1 MSAADALE
9 ACLAQAQRAVWAYGL
24 LGARLDDPRPDE
36 SFASQRR
43 DRDDL
48 LAALDARGTTPP
60 APPASYELDVPS
72 DLAAGRTLAQ
82 RLELDCAEAAA
93 ALVRVTGG
101 DERRLAVRLLQ
112 RAALRAV
119 TWDVEPAP
127 FPGLD
132 RPDAG

>member
-1 MSAADALE
+1 MSTTDALE
-9 ACLAQAQRAVWAYGL
+9 ACLAQSQRAVWTYGV
-24 LGARLDDPRPDE
+24 LGARLDDPRPDD

-72 DLAAGRTLAQ
+72 DLAAARRLAQ
-82 RLELDCAEAAA
+82 QLERDCAEAAT
-93 ALVRVTGG
+93 ALVRVTSG
-101 DERRLAVRLLQ
+101 DERRLTVRLLQ

-119 TWDVEPAP
+119 AWDAEPEP

-132 RPDAG
+132 RPDMG